1 MIDRF
6 EQLTYF
12 IYGIYRDIQKIEK
25 DEMEKLGLRGSYAQY
40 LLALSRFPE
49 GLTSARLCEICDKD
63 KAATSR
69 IVSELIS
76 LGFVRRGDGSTR
88 SYNARLTLT
97 DKGLE
102 AAAFVL
108 KKIKSAVRFAGEGL
122 SDDDRKLMYS
132 ALSLIHTNLKNICK
146 NGIPEEE

>member
-25 DEMEKLGLRGSYAQY
+25 EEMEKLGLRGSYAQY
-40 LLALSRFPE
+40 LFALSRFPE

-76 LGFVRRGDGSTR
+76 LGFVCRGDGSTR
-88 SYNARLTLT
+88 SYNAKLTLT

-102 AAAFVL
+102 IAAFVL
-108 KKIKSAVRFAGEGL
+108 KKIKSAVKLAGDGL

>member
-6 EQLTYF
+6 EQLTYY

-25 DEMEKLGLRGSYAQY
+25 DEMEKQGLRGAYAQY
-40 LLALSRFPE
+40 LLALSRYPD

-69 IVSELIS
+69 IVSELIES
-76 LGFVRRGDGSTR
+76 GLVCKADGHTR
-88 SYNARLTLT
+88 SYNAKLKLTGSGIEVS
-97 DKGLE
+97 K
-102 AAAFVL
+102 FVM
-108 KKIKSAVRFAGEGL
+108 KRTMSAVKFAGNGL
-122 SDDDRKLMYS
+122 SDDDRALMYS
-132 ALSLIHTNLKNICK
+132 SLALIHSNLREICK